1 MLRPSLS
8 NMLKKPTDY
17 RSSAHHWPSLLAAA
31 SLWATASVHA
41 APVLTEAEGTRQ
53 VCSLGPDAALARAMR
68 SLGTAEV
75 TAAGVLPNPSL
86 VVQHQRT
93 VTGPAERETIVGLSV
108 PIGVSGRRSLVQ
120 RAAAARREQA
130 FADGDATL
138 FESALAFREAYL
150 TALVD
155 QKRASILGEQQVAL
169 EASSVTIEAL
179 AKSGEAAAY
188 DLLRQRVQA
197 RLHRGSVDS
206 AKARAFASR
215 AHLEAWTQTEV
226 ALPELDLGVL
236 VDGSTFLSA
245 TAAEPQTR
253 RLLSLRATSR
263 AHELEA
269 RAARRRWI
277 PDLEVFAGYRTLDGA
292 GEVAQGVSL
301 GLTIPLTFFDHG
313 QGEAARADAARAVA
327 EAAAEQLER
336 QQRAEAKSARA
347 RLEQLSSGLADLG
360 HARRDAAELLTQAQ
374 RLYSAGEASITEM
387 LETFAVAEE
396 ARLAELDRAFEIAP
410 TRLLVMHASGTMFD
424 VSLDTACIR
433 QEQQKP

>member
-1 MLRPSLS
+1 MLLPSLLT
-8 NMLKKPTDY
+8 MHKKPTAH
-17 RSSAHHWPSLLAAA
+17 RSLAYPWLSRVAAA
-31 SLWATASVHA
+31 SLSVAASVQA
-41 APVLTEAEGTRQ
+41 APVLTEREGTRQ
-53 VCSLGPDAALARAMR
+53 VCSLGPNAALARAMR
-68 SLGTAEV
+68 SLGSAEV

-108 PIGVSGRRSLVQ
+108 PFGVSGRRGLVR

-150 TALVD
+150 TALMD
-155 QKRASILGEQQVAL
+155 RARADILGEQQVAL
-169 EASSVTIEAL
+169 DASSMTIEAL
-179 AKSGEAAAY
+179 TKSGETAAY

-206 AKARAFASR
+206 AKAQAFASH
-215 AHLEAWTQTEV
+215 AHLEAWTETEV
-226 ALPELDLGVL
+226 ELPELDLGVL
-236 VDGSTFLSA
+236 AHGSTFPSA

-253 RLLSLRATSR
+253 RVLSLRAASR

-269 RAARRRWI
+269 RAAHRRWV
-277 PDLEVFAGYRTLDGA
+277 PDPEVFAGYRTLAGA

-313 QGEAARADAARAVA
+313 QGEAAQADAERGVA
-327 EAAAEQLER
+327 AAAAEKLER

-347 RLEQLSSGLADLG
+347 RLEQLSSGVADLG
-360 HARRDAAELLTQAQ
+360 QARTDAKQLLDQAQ

-387 LETFAVAEE
+387 LEAFSVAEE
-396 ARLAELDRAFEIAP
+396 ARLAELDRAFEIAL
-410 TRLLVMHASGTMFD
+410 TRLLVMRASGTMFD
-424 VSLDTACIR
+424 VSLDRACIR
-433 QEQQKP
+433 QEQRKP